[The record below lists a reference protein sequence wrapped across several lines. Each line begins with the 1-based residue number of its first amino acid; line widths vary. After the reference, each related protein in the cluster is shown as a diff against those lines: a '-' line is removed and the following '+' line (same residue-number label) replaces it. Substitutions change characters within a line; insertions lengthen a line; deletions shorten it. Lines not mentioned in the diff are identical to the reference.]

1 MNYIVLYRAS
11 NKFKDILSDP
21 VIKKAIRLKM
31 SFNKYLILSLADDK
45 DTSYLILKYGDDV
58 TSMANI
64 IPDRSPKPNIDYV
77 PKRK

>member
-1 MNYIVLYRAS
+1 MNYIVLYRES
-11 NKFKDILSDP
+11 NKFKDVLSDS

-31 SFNKYLILSLADDK
+31 SFNKYLILGLADDK

-58 TSMANI
+58 TSMSNI
-64 IPDRSPKPNIDYV
+64 IPDRTPKPNIDYV

>member
-1 MNYIVLYRAS
+1 MNYVVLYRES
-11 NKFKDILSDP
+11 NKFKDVLSDS

-31 SFNKYLILSLADDK
+31 SFNKYLILGLADDK

-58 TSMANI
+58 TSMSNI
-64 IPDRSPKPNIDYV
+64 IPDRTPKPNIDYV